1 MPPGQSR
8 AVIPDPLAARE
19 DVAKGGAESR
29 PKLASLT
36 SGLQDA
42 AEPVADGRAD
52 ALLSGAGVCVVIPA
66 FNEGRSVAGVVD
78 RVKAALPAA
87 GIVVVNDGSH
97 DDTGSR
103 AARAGA
109 AVVNLPLNLGIGG
122 AVQTGFRYAMRQGYL
137 VAVQVDGD
145 GQHDPSEIPRLLEP
159 ISQGRSDIVVGS
171 RWLGRGDYVAPS
183 ARRSGMRIL
192 ARMVSWR
199 TGSRFTDTTSG
210 FRAVSG
216 PALQLF
222 AENYPTDFPEVESLV
237 LATQHRCR
245 VIEVPV
251 WMTKRAHGSS
261 SISGSRSAYY
271 MLRVG
276 LGLLIGRLSPPN
288 DEKEELDR

>member
-1 MPPGQSR
+1 
-8 AVIPDPLAARE
+8 VLA
-19 DVAKGGAESR
+19 GGS
-29 PKLASLT
+29 
-36 SGLQDA
+36 
-42 AEPVADGRAD
+42 
-52 ALLSGAGVCVVIPA
+52 GVCVVIPA
-66 FNEGRSVAGVVD
+66 YNEGRSVAGVIE
-78 RVKAALPAA
+78 RVKQALPAA

-103 AARAGA
+103 AAGAGA
-109 AVVNLPLNLGIGG
+109 QVINLPLNLGIGG
-122 AVQTGFRYAMRQGYL
+122 AVQAGFRFAVRSGYI

-145 GQHDPSEIPRLLEP
+145 GQHDPAEIPRLLEP
-159 ISQGRSDIVVGS
+159 IGRGASDMVVGS

-192 ARMVSWR
+192 ARMVNWR

-216 PALQLF
+216 PALRLF

-251 WMTKRAHGSS
+251 RMTKRAYGNS
-261 SISGSRSAYY
+261 SISGLRSAYY

-276 LGLLIGRLSPPN
+276 LGLLIGRLNPPDAGDKAGTDASN
-288 DEKEELDR
+288 EESEQ